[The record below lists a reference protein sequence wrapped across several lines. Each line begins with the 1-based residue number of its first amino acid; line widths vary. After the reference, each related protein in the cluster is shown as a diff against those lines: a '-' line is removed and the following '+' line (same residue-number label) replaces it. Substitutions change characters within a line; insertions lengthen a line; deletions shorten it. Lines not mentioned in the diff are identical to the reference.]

1 MSKSIKLIFLFICVS
16 LISNNLFAKISTKTI
31 NKNGINYGSNKEIGD
46 YPFYATHVSDDKNG
60 GKNKLRLLNSGI
72 AAFQERIDMVRRAKK
87 EIILEYFIYE
97 RDTAGKVLLNEL
109 IKRSSEGIKVR
120 ILLDK
125 SITIIELDEYYGKF
139 IKEHGIK
146 LSHNNR
152 AIDPSS
158 AQFRTHRKIFAID
171 GKEAITGGRNI
182 GDDYFDMD
190 PEYNFFDRDVHI
202 TGPIVKVLW
211 ESFEK
216 FWNHSQ
222 IKRSK
227 EPKPTHRARMFRN
240 SRGRQR
246 YTRLRTEQHE
256 RRLAEANDFV
266 NNMTGV
272 SDITKRIEDTARPI
286 LNQIKTHVCPKV
298 TYVSDIPGANLKKR
312 IFKNYRTKYKILR
325 KEIHRRLLNK
335 EETGDEVILM
345 SPYFMLNDQWQKDLN
360 YLLENKKKV
369 KIYTNSL
376 GSTDAF
382 YVAANFYRI
391 VFDWQQKGLIPFI
404 HDSSYGALTEVYDES
419 VTNARW
425 GMHSKTQIYDKDSVY
440 IGTYNIDNRSDFYNA
455 EMGIFCDG
463 SESLVKDVKANL
475 NKRLKNAYEII
486 GQGKA
491 IDSAG
496 QPADVFGNASEEE
509 LKKMKMMKIPGLL
522 FEFLM

>member
-1 MSKSIKLIFLFICVS
+1 MQNIIKIFIVIICGS
-16 LISNNLFAKISTKTI
+16 LISVGLAAKEISKTI
-31 NKNGINYGSNKEIGD
+31 KKSGIYFGSDKDIGKF
-46 YPFYATHVSDDKNG
+46 PFYATHFSDDKNG
-60 GKNKLRLLNSGI
+60 GTNKLRLLNSGI
-72 AAFQERIDMVRRAKK
+72 AAFQERIDMVRRAKN
-87 EIILEYFIYE
+87 EIILEYFIYQ
-97 RDTAGKVLLNEL
+97 RDTAGKILLNEL
-109 IKRSSEGIKVR
+109 IKKSREGVKVR

-139 IKEHGIK
+139 IKEHGIR

-171 GKEAITGGRNI
+171 GLEAITGGRNI

-202 TGPIVKVLW
+202 TGPIVKALW
-211 ESFEK
+211 ESFEE

-222 IKRSK
+222 IKKSK
-227 EPKPTHRARMFRN
+227 EPKATYRARMFRN
-240 SRGRQR
+240 RRGRER
-246 YTRLRTEQHE
+246 YTQLRTEQHE

-266 NNMTGV
+266 NNMTGISV
-272 SDITKRIEDTARPI
+272 ITKRIEDIARPI
-286 LNQIKTHVCPKV
+286 LNQTQTHICPKV
-298 TYVSDIPGANLKKR
+298 TYVSDTPGANVKNR
-312 IFKNYRTKYKILR
+312 IFSDYREKYKILR

-345 SPYFMLNDQWQKDLN
+345 SPYFMLNDQWKKNLN
-360 YLLENKKKV
+360 YLLNHNKKV
-369 KIYTNSL
+369 KLYTNSL

-391 VFDWQQKGLIPFI
+391 IFDWQKKGLTPMI

-419 VTNARW
+419 VANARW
-425 GMHSKTQIYDKDSVY
+425 GMHSKTHIYDKDSAY

-463 SESLVKDVKANL
+463 SESLVKDLKVNL
-475 NKRLKNAYEII
+475 NKRLKNSYEIT
-486 GQGKA
+486 GPGKA
-491 IDSAG
+491 IDNAG
-496 QPADVFGNASEEE
+496 QAADVFGNASEEE